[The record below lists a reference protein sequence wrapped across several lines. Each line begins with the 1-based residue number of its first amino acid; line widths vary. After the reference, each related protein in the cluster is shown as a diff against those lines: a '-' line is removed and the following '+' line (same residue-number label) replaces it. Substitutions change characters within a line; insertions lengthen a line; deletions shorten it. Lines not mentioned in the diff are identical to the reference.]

1 MYVKIKVTKDNNSA
15 ILYMNSIDK
24 RLKVKVRN

>member
-15 ILYMNSIDK
+15 ILNMNSIDK